1 MLHVARGRGGRGDQ
15 PIRFASVLYPANHMA
30 MTDVKS
36 IGETGCV
43 ALRFWVRQCLR
54 VQIPI
59 TTAERS
65 LCSKGGLPTQV
76 QQVRK
81 DQAWLL
87 EWYIRELLQEDQ
99 QVMLEAE
106 RVALSLRER
115 LPSAVGVWG
124 LVVGLKLC
132 ARDCAPYLEHL

>member
-87 EWYIRELLQEDQ
+87 EWSIRELLQDIRP
-99 QVMLEAE
+99 L
-106 RVALSLRER
+106 L
-115 LPSAVGVWG
+115 
-124 LVVGLKLC
+124 LKLFRKDQ
-132 ARDCAPYLEHL
+132 AQLEQLF